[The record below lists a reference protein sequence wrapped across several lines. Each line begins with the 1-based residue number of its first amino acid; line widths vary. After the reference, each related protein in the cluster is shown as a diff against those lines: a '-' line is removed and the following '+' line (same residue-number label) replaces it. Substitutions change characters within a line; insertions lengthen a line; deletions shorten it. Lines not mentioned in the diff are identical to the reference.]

1 MVKKTKSD
9 SDGVNQI
16 AQESTI
22 QPLQIQPTQP
32 PSQPPP
38 QPPPPTE
45 AVPVKKKEMTPA
57 RKEAVN
63 KMFEGLKAKREA
75 DKLAQETDTQEQ
87 INAKEQRK
95 LQKKYMRREAKK
107 LPDVTSYVTMQD
119 LEYFKNELIG
129 VMPKT
134 IYKEVPVD
142 RIVPKLITVPVETVR
157 EKIVPVI
164 QPPKKITGNE
174 LLDSIFFR

>member
-1 MVKKTKSD
+1 
-9 SDGVNQI
+9 
-16 AQESTI
+16 
-22 QPLQIQPTQP
+22 
-32 PSQPPP
+32 
-38 QPPPPTE
+38 
-45 AVPVKKKEMTPA
+45 MTPA